1 MLCFH
6 VLYVIKVSI
15 ALAVMD
21 GNSSLFILSVESR
34 DNQLAII
41 FHLPLIPLILFSK
54 YIDFHFFVGILEVGS
69 HKHSSHIY

>member
-6 VLYVIKVSI
+6 ILYVIKVSTAI
-15 ALAVMD
+15 AVMD
-21 GNSSLFILSVESR
+21 GNSLYILSVESR